1 MCIYGDACPY
11 GPGRCFFAHD
21 AAELRPPQA
30 RWWLPEYKTKPCRY
44 AASECP
50 FYADGRCQYAHT
62 VRGPA
67 SRRAVSRVRVPTQVE
82 ELQYVRPPPAKTQ
95 DRKYKT
101 RMCRYGAGACPY
113 GVSCSYAHSAVVFP
127 RGTQLFA
134 ASS

>member
-1 MCIYGDACPY
+1 MARDSRDA
-11 GPGRCFFAHD
+11 
-21 AAELRPPQA
+21 
-30 RWWLPEYKTKPCRY
+30 T
-44 AASECP
+44 
-50 FYADGRCQYAHT
+50 DG
-62 VRGPA
+62 G
-67 SRRAVSRVRVPTQVE
+67 PTQVE

-134 ASS
+134 VSS